1 MDIETRAILD
11 LLSERA
17 RAEFDRTAEYRFI
30 LHQLQ
35 YTQQVIREGF
45 EDFSNRLSE
54 LEDVIL
60 SSDYRQASLRRQL
73 AANLKTLNALEEAR
87 AKRAGEIDVGLDNR
101 IEELR
106 ADIKVIKKELDG
118 EGASKI

>member
-1 MDIETRAILD
+1 MDIETKAILD

>member
-1 MDIETRAILD
+1 ME

-30 LHQLQ
+30 LQQLQ

-45 EDFSNRLSE
+45 EDFSSRLAEMEE
-54 LEDVIL
+54 LIL
-60 SSDYRQASLRRQL
+60 SSDHRRASLRRQL

-87 AKRAGEIDVGLDNR
+87 AKRAGAVDVALDNQIEALR
-101 IEELR
+101 IQIDQIERELNC
-106 ADIKVIKKELDG
+106 DP
-118 EGASKI
+118 